1 MSWLLSLSQLS
12 QEKLVCSDGKM
23 LRGTKASGTGKRE
36 PKQTALSMVSAW
48 ASDNER
54 VLAQLAFEKGC
65 ETAAMEALLVLL
77 DLEGASVS
85 MDAAGCHP
93 DIAKSIVEQGGDY
106 VLALKANQG
115 KLYEDVCWLFDD
127 HLKQARAMAHA
138 QSFDVGHGRQ
148 ETRNCWLIKDL
159 DYLDVHHWPY
169 LKTVIVVE
177 SWVLRQAKEQVQ
189 KRFFLSSHDFTAEQA
204 LARVRGH
211 WSTENQQHYPL
222 DVLFHEDAS
231 RTRKGFAAQ
240 NLATLRR
247 LALNLLNLDTSTLI
261 SKRRKRLKAL
271 LDDDYMLKLLGLFG
285 SC

>member
-1 MSWLLSLSQLS
+1 MIKTALDAFADLPDPRRGHPNKLHKLIDIVVIALCAMIAKCETWEEIADYGLEKEAFFKRCLGLPNGIPSHDTINRVYSRLSPQAWQGCFMSWLLSLSQLS

-23 LRGTKASGTGKRE
+23 LRGTQASGTGKRE
-36 PKQTALSMVSAW
+36 PKQTALSRLSAW

-54 VLAQLAFEKGC
+54 VLAQVAFEQGC

-77 DLEGASVS
+77 DLDGASVS
-85 MDAAGCHP
+85 RDAAGCHP

-115 KLYEDVCWLFDD
+115 KLYEDVCWLFDAP
-127 HLKQARAMAHA
+127 LKQARAMAHA

-169 LKTVIVVE
+169 LKPVIVVE

-189 KRFFLSSHDFTAEQA
+189 KRF
-204 LARVRGH
+204 
-211 WSTENQQHYPL
+211 
-222 DVLFHEDAS
+222 
-231 RTRKGFAAQ
+231 
-240 NLATLRR
+240 
-247 LALNLLNLDTSTLI
+247 
-261 SKRRKRLKAL
+261 
-271 LDDDYMLKLLGLFG
+271 
-285 SC
+285 